1 MIYDLDQV
9 ASLELF
15 VLRDTLVHALQMYRS
30 GPRVVIVQ
38 LCLSLACLAL
48 QLPTWENPVQ
58 DMIDTFGSDP
68 AAVPVLLQF
77 LTLLPEE
84 IDSNTRI
91 PVTVRSR
98 LSERIV
104 AKIQDLYDY
113 LLRMMNTVT
122 ELD

>member
-1 MIYDLDQV
+1 MIYDLDQI

-15 VLRDTLVHALQMYRS
+15 VLRDTLVHALQTYHS

-98 LSERIV
+98 LYDTIV
-104 AKIQDLYDY
+104 AKNQDLYD
-113 LLRMMNTVT
+113 LRMRNTMT

>member
-1 MIYDLDQV
+1 
-9 ASLELF
+9 
-15 VLRDTLVHALQMYRS
+15 
-30 GPRVVIVQ
+30 
-38 LCLSLACLAL
+38 
-48 QLPTWENPVQ
+48 
-58 DMIDTFGSDP
+58 MIDTFGSDP

-98 LSERIV
+98 LYDTIV
-104 AKIQDLYDY
+104 AKNQDLYD
-113 LLRMMNTVT
+113 LRMRNTMT

>member
-1 MIYDLDQV
+1 
-9 ASLELF
+9 
-15 VLRDTLVHALQMYRS
+15 
-30 GPRVVIVQ
+30 
-38 LCLSLACLAL
+38 
-48 QLPTWENPVQ
+48 
-58 DMIDTFGSDP
+58 MIDTFGSDP
-68 AAVPVLLQF
+68 AAVSTLLQF

-98 LSERIV
+98 IFKRVV

-113 LLRMMNTVT
+113 LLRMRNTVT